1 MSWPRLW
8 TVAMAAAS
16 ECFPVFYNVSPDN
29 ILSGC
34 FRRDLDRHKKRF
46 SYRRVSKWLR
56 ALSWIAGV
64 SGWVYTAAQS
74 EAILVEEIAS
84 TMGWKV
90 RRELIAAANK
100 WKKLPP
106 ASNYQQPP
114 LKLGLPQ
121 SNEPKYDPFSLVA
134 QRFPAA
140 GRTETRPTI
149 TTIAAEAS
157 KLWNTKVK
165 VNAAVETG
173 SVYGIC
179 IFEFPDRESRDTA
192 LESSPLSIAS
202 SLFFMRKFPTSHDGV
217 IVNLLSEK
225 RSTVPVWVR
234 LYGVPEEH
242 VNPRGLSC
250 VASAIGKPLYMD
262 RATAVGSA
270 GRRKSGRRSA
280 ARVCVEIEL
289 GEEGFS
295 VFAGAMLIP
304 IGGDGETV
312 SYVTALY

>member
-1 MSWPRLW
+1 
-8 TVAMAAAS
+8 
-16 ECFPVFYNVSPDN
+16 
-29 ILSGC
+29 
-34 FRRDLDRHKKRF
+34 
-46 SYRRVSKWLR
+46 
-56 ALSWIAGV
+56 
-64 SGWVYTAAQS
+64 
-74 EAILVEEIAS
+74 
-84 TMGWKV
+84 MGWKV